1 MEDRTFKYSVSGDK
15 VWLDL
20 IYKGVP
26 MNSKVV
32 YVGKNKKDCEEWIKE
47 KKGNTNNDKKN
58 RLRRKNSNTKKF

>member
-1 MEDRTFKYSVSGDK
+1 MEDRTFKYSISGGK

-26 MNSKVV
+26 MNSKAV

-47 KKGNTNNDKKN
+47 KRGERNNEKKN
-58 RLRRKNSNTKKF
+58 RQIRKDSNSKKF